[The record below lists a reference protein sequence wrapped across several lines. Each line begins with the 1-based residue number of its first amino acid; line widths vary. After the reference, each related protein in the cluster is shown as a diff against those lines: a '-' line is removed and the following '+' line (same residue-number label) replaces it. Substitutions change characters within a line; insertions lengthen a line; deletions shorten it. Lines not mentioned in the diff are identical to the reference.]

1 MKLFDRSVDFAQF
14 SEDTPLYAL
23 ARAWMQN
30 KPYGTKLSDSQ
41 DGNLD
46 GDSPSN
52 SQESALS
59 SSSHSV
65 SRKCCCAYVS
75 SIDNNNSCFVEDV
88 TTRQWLYFCFPE
100 LRYSLLEFSS
110 WKICK
115 FDKLNELKLAW
126 QILKQHEFT
135 WQWEWPVHQKPLLA
149 LWFLDCSLYW
159 MNEP

>member
-52 SQESALS
+52 SQDSALS

-100 LRYSLLEFSS
+100 LRYSLLEFNS

-115 FDKLNELKLAW
+115 FDKLN
-126 QILKQHEFT
+126 
-135 WQWEWPVHQKPLLA
+135 
-149 LWFLDCSLYW
+149 
-159 MNEP
+159 

>member
-65 SRKCCCAYVS
+65 SRKCC
-75 SIDNNNSCFVEDV
+75 
-88 TTRQWLYFCFPE
+88 FPV
-100 LRYSLLEFSS
+100 LTIIHVLWKMWPQGNDFTFLLVN
-110 WKICK
+110 
-115 FDKLNELKLAW
+115 FDTV
-126 QILKQHEFT
+126 F
-135 WQWEWPVHQKPLLA
+135 
-149 LWFLDCSLYW
+149 
-159 MNEP
+159 

>member
-1 MKLFDRSVDFAQF
+1 MLAFDGGQGGDYQTIIHQQSKQPISFSFVMKLFDRSVDFAQF

-75 SIDNNNSCFVEDV
+75 SSDNNSCFVEDV
-88 TTRQWLYFCFPE
+88 TTRQ
-100 LRYSLLEFSS
+100 
-110 WKICK
+110 
-115 FDKLNELKLAW
+115 
-126 QILKQHEFT
+126 
-135 WQWEWPVHQKPLLA
+135 
-149 LWFLDCSLYW
+149 
-159 MNEP
+159 

>member
-52 SQESALS
+52 SQESTFS
-59 SSSHSV
+59 SSSQSV
-65 SRKCCCAYVS
+65 SRKYYQYWHYK
-75 SIDNNNSCFVEDV
+75 SCFLEDV
-88 TTRQWLYFCFPE
+88 STRQWPYFSFRE
-100 LRYSLLEFSS
+100 LRCSLLEFNSR
-110 WKICK
+110 KI
-115 FDKLNELKLAW
+115 W
-126 QILKQHEFT
+126 QI
-135 WQWEWPVHQKPLLA
+135 EWVEINVTNFEAVWIHLA
-149 LWFLDCSLYW
+149 IAMACTSETLFGIMISRL
-159 MNEP
+159 

>member
-75 SIDNNNSCFVEDV
+75 SIDNNSCFVEDV
-88 TTRQWLYFCFPE
+88 TTRQWLYFSFPE
-100 LRYSLLEFSS
+100 LRYSLLEFNS

>member
-52 SQESALS
+52 SQESTLT

-75 SIDNNNSCFVEDV
+75 SIDS
-88 TTRQWLYFCFPE
+88 TMFCG
-100 LRYSLLEFSS
+100 RCDHKAMTLLFFS
-110 WKICK
+110 
-115 FDKLNELKLAW
+115 
-126 QILKQHEFT
+126 
-135 WQWEWPVHQKPLLA
+135 
-149 LWFLDCSLYW
+149 
-159 MNEP
+159 